1 MDKRDGIIQKKSSHA
16 TYSQAKYIYT
26 IHVHIQAM
34 TIKMNSDIDIML
46 KDDQD
51 NIQASESTQQVK

>member
-1 MDKRDGIIQKKSSHA
+1 MQHTIKQGIE
-16 TYSQAKYIYT
+16 YITPIY
-26 IHVHIQAM
+26 IQAM